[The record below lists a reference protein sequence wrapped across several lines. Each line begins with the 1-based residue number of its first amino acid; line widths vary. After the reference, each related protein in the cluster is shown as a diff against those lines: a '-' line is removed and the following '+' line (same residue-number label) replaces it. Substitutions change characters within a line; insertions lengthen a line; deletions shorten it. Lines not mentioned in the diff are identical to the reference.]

1 MHTRHALPLTPSP
14 SPPCTDLGIVEP
26 GSTIGEAAVLLNQAH
41 TFSARALTPVH
52 VYVLSRE
59 ALAGLVQAYPA
70 LGMHLSADLLAF
82 VAARGGKV

>member
-1 MHTRHALPLTPSP
+1 
-14 SPPCTDLGIVEP
+14 VEP

-59 ALAGLVQAYPA
+59 ALAGLVLAYPA
-70 LGMHLSADLLAF
+70 LGLHLSADLLAF
-82 VAARGGKV
+82 AAARGGKV